1 MFPIAQHVPA
11 ITSVRVAKNSCA
23 PMARG
28 YVGDRQA
35 MVTVTVPPIQFNHIF
50 ETQIGHQIE
59 YMMRDDNRR
68 RNDTAADGL
77 LHDGAQRR
85 TTQMSEV
92 RMRDHYRVD
101 RRQVVKLHSGLPE
114 A

>member
-1 MFPIAQHVPA
+1 M
-11 ITSVRVAKNSCA
+11 
-23 PMARG
+23 G
-28 YVGDRQA
+28 YGQA
-35 MVTVTVPPIQFNHIF
+35 MVAVTVPPIQLHHIF

-85 TTQMSEV
+85 TMQMIEV
-92 RMRDHYRVD
+92 RMRDQHQVD
-101 RRQVVKLHSGLPE
+101 RRQVVKLHSGLPQPLQNK
-114 A
+114 